1 MVLFSVVVSPVYH
14 IIVSRQVKNPE
25 KIKKYSAQNLL
36 DFGWLYHNAKTGQFG
51 WYNPPLVAKK
61 SFYPH
66 QISIKENPAT
76 HC

>member
-1 MVLFSVVVSPVYH
+1 MILFSVVVSPVYH

-36 DFGWLYHNAKTGQFG
+36 GFGWLYHNAKLFSSGGTTPHWWQ
-51 WYNPPLVAKK
+51 K

>member
-36 DFGWLYHNAKTGQFG
+36 DFGWLYHNAKQVSSGGTT
-51 WYNPPLVAKK
+51 
-61 SFYPH
+61 PH
-66 QISIKENPAT
+66 WWQKNRFTPT
-76 HC
+76 K